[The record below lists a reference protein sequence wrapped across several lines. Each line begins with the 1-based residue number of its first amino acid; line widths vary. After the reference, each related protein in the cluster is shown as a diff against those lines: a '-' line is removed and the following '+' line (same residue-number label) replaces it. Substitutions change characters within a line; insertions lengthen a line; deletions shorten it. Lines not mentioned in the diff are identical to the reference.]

1 MKFSL
6 THSFPPEIETGFPIT
21 QSVVSGR
28 QQGSVYRYADNFLIV
43 HKAGFCSV
51 IQTADCTNQLIDIFL
66 TSSFPTYF
74 HIYDATEELIKCATD
89 IPAKFGTKTR
99 ERIRLAYFKNSH
111 KNSVETIDG
120 FSTREMVREDL
131 IKIDE
136 FKLDL
141 ENRFWNGPADTL
153 KNSLAQIVIDKDS
166 RPVSICY
173 AAAVENRIA
182 EIDVFTSERYR
193 GKGLAKL
200 AVEAFVNNCVA
211 KNIKP
216 TWDCFEDNT
225 ASKKTALS
233 LGFDKI
239 QEYNFLSI
247 YNIIK

>member
-1 MKFSL
+1 M
-6 THSFPPEIETGFPIT
+6 
-21 QSVVSGR
+21 
-28 QQGSVYRYADNFLIV
+28 
-43 HKAGFCSV
+43 
-51 IQTADCTNQLIDIFL
+51 IDIFL